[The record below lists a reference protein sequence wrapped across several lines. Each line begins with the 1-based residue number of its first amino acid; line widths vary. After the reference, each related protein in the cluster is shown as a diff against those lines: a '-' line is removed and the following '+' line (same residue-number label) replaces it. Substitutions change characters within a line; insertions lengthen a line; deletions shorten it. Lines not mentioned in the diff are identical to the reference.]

1 MGRAMSLHLLLLL
14 LILLLLDCN
23 PPLFVR
29 AIPSPHTLPGF
40 CKVAWTEKSLLFFY
54 RWPLFRSSRTL
65 PSPEW
70 LSEVCKYKK
79 VMFTLVSSSGITDVI
94 MDFPESR
101 LVKLDFC
108 GTKLSR
114 HVSGL
119 PTMSNAPRDQRRSK
133 LKTHAMLLNSSAS
146 LAGFNFHHLVLTCV
160 GCLIILMMVSF
171 MPTLFFPVGASPIC
185 GFAMGITIA
194 ETTVTRGTVRT

>member
-1 MGRAMSLHLLLLL
+1 MGRATSLHLLLLL
-14 LILLLLDCN
+14 LLLLACN

-65 PSPEW
+65 SSPEW

-79 VMFTLVSSSGITDVI
+79 VMFTFVSSSGITNVI
-94 MDFPESR
+94 MDFPESSF
-101 LVKLDFC
+101 VKLDFC

-114 HVSGL
+114 HVSGRQ
-119 PTMSNAPRDQRRSK
+119 TMTNAPRDRSK
-133 LKTHAMLLNSSAS
+133 LKTHAMLRNSSAS
-146 LAGFNFHHLVLTCV
+146 LAGFHFHHLVLTCV
-160 GCLIILMMVSF
+160 WCLIILMMVSF
-171 MPTLFFPVGASPIC
+171 MPTLFYRQVHLWSVGLRW
-185 GFAMGITIA
+185 G
-194 ETTVTRGTVRT
+194 